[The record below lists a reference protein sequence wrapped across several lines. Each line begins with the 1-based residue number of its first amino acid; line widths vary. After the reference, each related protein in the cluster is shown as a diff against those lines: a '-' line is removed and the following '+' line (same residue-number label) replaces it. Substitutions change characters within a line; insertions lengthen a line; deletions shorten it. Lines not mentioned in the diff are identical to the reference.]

1 MQSLAPNHVGRS
13 VAGAR
18 LVSARAAAC
27 AVSLWLALRS
37 DASPALP
44 EARRRAPLS
53 ERISESRTLRA
64 LFNRTLLLPLLFAS
78 RQQTQ
83 HAAAY
88 SFELLKKKR
97 RASLRIRAES
107 SRACSA
113 SSASHAS
120 AVPAAACGAFRERR
134 SWRLTT
140 AARPG
145 TVAPVAVCRTA
156 RWRPLVSSE
165 MEASARTTVIVDN
178 EMRVQVQGEEITPE
192 EYHNEAGWTLAGEAY
207 VEAAPAGP
215 RQGMPD
221 GSGGSQASPKSKFNK
236 NVRASVIKA
245 ARMPAM
251 PLEESKIVVRP
262 RGGLD
267 IVKTWHHHRRH
278 GHTPPRQDPRA
289 RKARRTPSAPTRNRI
304 LWSSVHRTKTTQQ
317 ELDRNIVNERN
328 PLAVGAKRI
337 GSTTSAI
344 VVFQGPKIDVCH
356 QCGRVG
362 HRKDVCPTPTI
373 KTCLACGLA
382 NPKEDHSCTPKC
394 KLCGGEHSTG
404 DRTCKA
410 KYKMP
415 YVVRKRQ
422 WVRRQAELQLLPES
436 DFPPLDKPSAVQK
449 SRTPSKNR
457 APKSRDSSKKRSPS
471 HERVGW
477 VDAAKGNNTRSG
489 RRKSRKPRRRRYEQG
504 ARSHETLR
512 QENAALRT
520 TINNLSR
527 EIAEIRKLLLCNNE
541 SPQRPTP
548 SSREDRGNKHEEPG
562 GSRRGTGTEEA
573 SHRGPAQAKRKRPQR
588 EPRSQIRSEIQ
599 PNSKSYS
606 RRTSQQ

>member
-1 MQSLAPNHVGRS
+1 
-13 VAGAR
+13 
-18 LVSARAAAC
+18 
-27 AVSLWLALRS
+27 
-37 DASPALP
+37 
-44 EARRRAPLS
+44 
-53 ERISESRTLRA
+53 
-64 LFNRTLLLPLLFAS
+64 
-78 RQQTQ
+78 
-83 HAAAY
+83 
-88 SFELLKKKR
+88 
-97 RASLRIRAES
+97 
-107 SRACSA
+107 
-113 SSASHAS
+113 
-120 AVPAAACGAFRERR
+120 
-134 SWRLTT
+134 
-140 AARPG
+140 
-145 TVAPVAVCRTA
+145 
-156 RWRPLVSSE
+156 

-192 EYHNEAGWTLAGEAY
+192 EYHNEAGWTLAGERMSRLRRR
-207 VEAAPAGP
+207 APAS
-215 RQGMPD
+215 GMPD

-251 PLEESKIVVRP
+251 PLEESKIVVR
-262 RGGLD
+262 GGLD
-267 IVKTWHHHRRH
+267 IVKT
-278 GHTPPRQDPRA
+278 GTTTVA
-289 RKARRTPSAPTRNRI
+289 TAKITSEESAADTICPN
-304 LWSSVHRTKTTQQ
+304 TQQ
-317 ELDRNIVNERN
+317 NIMVVSTPNENNAARYATIHEISIQGKLYEVSAYRTAPHDTVKGVIKGIPTDANAEELDRNIVNERN

-344 VVFQGPKIDVCH
+344 VVFQGPKVPNFVRYGVTLIPCHLYRKQIDVCH

-477 VDAAKGNNTRSG
+477 VDAAKGNNTRSAQKITEAAKKDDMNKV
-489 RRKSRKPRRRRYEQG
+489 RE
-504 ARSHETLR
+504 ANETLR

-548 SSREDRGNKHEEPG
+548 SSRETEETSTKNQEAAVEEPAQKKRAIEAPRKQKENDRNENLEAKFEARFTKLEELLTANIAAVTAMKQTVDNYQAENINRFAYIERTLQPIV
-562 GSRRGTGTEEA
+562 SHPTFAPIFALHPPNQGTAYAPTQLW
-573 SHRGPAQAKRKRPQR
+573 PPTQQQQQA
-588 EPRSQIRSEIQ
+588 
-599 PNSKSYS
+599 
-606 RRTSQQ
+606 